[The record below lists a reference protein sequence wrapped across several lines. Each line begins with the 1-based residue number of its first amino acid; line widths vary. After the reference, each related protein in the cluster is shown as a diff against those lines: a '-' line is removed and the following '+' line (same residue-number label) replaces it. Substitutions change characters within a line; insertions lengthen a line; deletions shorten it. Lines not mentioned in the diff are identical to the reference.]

1 LFDFNLILTCDIF
14 DMGFVGDIDVLLKE
28 DIISWQEFVFSLPE
42 ETPLSTELLSF
53 GLDCNF
59 DGEILGVD

>member
-1 LFDFNLILTCDIF
+1 
-14 DMGFVGDIDVLLKE
+14 MGFVGDIDVLLKE